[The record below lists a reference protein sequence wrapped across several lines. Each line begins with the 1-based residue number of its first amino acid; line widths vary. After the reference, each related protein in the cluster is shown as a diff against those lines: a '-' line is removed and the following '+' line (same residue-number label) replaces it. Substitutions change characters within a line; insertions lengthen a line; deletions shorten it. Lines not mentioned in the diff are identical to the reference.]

1 MAKLKRPK
9 RPEEPYRVFDAD
21 GEPTRFCKTL
31 TEARRGCADDNRF
44 HAYDAP
50 HRIYVLVTLEE
61 QRVIRA
67 AEAACKGAGWGK
79 GANGMEFRYPA
90 FKAMNRLVKAVEAAC
105 GK

>member
-67 AEAACKGAGWGK
+67 ARK
-79 GANGMEFRYPA
+79 
-90 FKAMNRLVKAVEAAC
+90 LVKAWDDGAEPGWRAGVENVLSEAVEAAR